1 MRRDVMKKILVPVD
15 GSNASISAVKKSI
28 EIGKKYNS
36 VIKLIS
42 VVKSTENRK
51 KDRNENLWNAVDG
64 SIITNNVELEKK
76 LESTYVENSQMLL
89 NQIVTKLDFS
99 GTKVEKEVLIGEP
112 FEKIV
117 ETAKNENYDLIVM
130 GNRGFSKIK
139 RFFVGSVTQR
149 VISEAPCPVL
159 VIRSNFE
166 P

>member
-1 MRRDVMKKILVPVD
+1 MKKILVPVD

-28 EIGKKYNS
+28 EVGRKFDS
-36 VIKLIS
+36 AIKLIS
-42 VVKSTENRK
+42 VVKPSEIRERE
-51 KDRNENLWNAVDG
+51 RNENMWNAVDG
-64 SIITNNVELEKK
+64 SLISTDAELEKK
-76 LESTYVENSQMLL
+76 LSNIYVESSQSLL
-89 NQIVTKLDFS
+89 NQIVSRLDFS
-99 GTKVEKEVLIGEP
+99 GISVEKEVLIGEP

-117 ETAKNENYDLIVM
+117 EAAKNGNYDLIIM

-159 VIRSNFE
+159 VIKSNFE

>member
-1 MRRDVMKKILVPVD
+1 MKKILVPVD

-36 VIKLIS
+36 AIKLIS

-51 KDRNENLWNAVDG
+51 KDRNENLWSAVDG
-64 SIITNNVELEKK
+64 SIITDSAELEKK
-76 LESTYVENSQMLL
+76 LESKYVENSQMLL
-89 NQIVTKLDFS
+89 NQIVAKLDFS
-99 GTKVEKEVLIGEP
+99 GTKVEKEVLIGDP

-117 ETAKNENYDLIVM
+117 ETAKNGNYDLIVM

>member
-1 MRRDVMKKILVPVD
+1 MKKILVPVD

-99 GTKVEKEVLIGEP
+99 GIKVEKEVLIGEP

-117 ETAKNENYDLIVM
+117 ETAKNGNYDLIVM

>member
-1 MRRDVMKKILVPVD
+1 MKKILVPVD

-36 VIKLIS
+36 AIKLIS

-51 KDRNENLWNAVDG
+51 KDRNENLWSAVDG
-64 SIITNNVELEKK
+64 SIITDSTELEKK
-76 LESTYVENSQMLL
+76 LESKYVENSQTLL

-99 GTKVEKEVLIGEP
+99 GTKVEKEVLIGDP
-112 FEKIV
+112 YEKIV
-117 ETAKNENYDLIVM
+117 ETAKNGNYDLIVM

-139 RFFVGSVTQR
+139 RFFVGSVTQK

>member
-1 MRRDVMKKILVPVD
+1 MKRILVPVD

-36 VIKLIS
+36 NIKLIS
-42 VVKSTENRK
+42 VVKSTEIRK
-51 KDRNENLWNAVDG
+51 EKRNENLWSAVDG
-64 SIITNNVELEKK
+64 SIVTASVELEKK
-76 LESTYVENSQMLL
+76 LESKYIENAEMLL
-89 NQIVTKLDFS
+89 NQIISKLDFN
-99 GTKVEKEVLIGEP
+99 GIKVETEVIVGEP
-112 FEKIV
+112 FDKIV
-117 ETAKNENYDLIVM
+117 ETAKNGNYDLIVM

>member
-1 MRRDVMKKILVPVD
+1 MKKILVPVD

-51 KDRNENLWNAVDG
+51 KDRNENLWSAVDG
-64 SIITNNVELEKK
+64 SIITNSAELEKK
-76 LESTYVENSQMLL
+76 LESAYVENSQTLL

-117 ETAKNENYDLIVM
+117 ETAKNGNYDLIVM